1 MVVNYLRENGIYILL
16 IIFTFLFLISI
27 FSILGINTEKENRKK
42 NDAKQ
47 KEGDGDGDEDAL
59 VWLARQSGGSGSFFY
74 LAAAVGEHREFRG
87 TNAAFV
93 GDRIAPG
100 ALKVENG
107 IAVAE
112 FRDRGPGAAMASE
125 PTIARVARY
134 RLFSGVLQ
142 VAAQ

>member
-1 MVVNYLRENGIYILL
+1 MGGARMQC
-16 IIFTFLFLISI
+16 FL
-27 FSILGINTEKENRKK
+27 
-42 NDAKQ
+42 
-47 KEGDGDGDEDAL
+47 AL
-59 VWLARQSGGSGSFFY
+59 ALA
-74 LAAAVGEHREFRG
+74 
-87 TNAAFV
+87 
-93 GDRIAPG
+93 RIAPG

>member
-1 MVVNYLRENGIYILL
+1 MRLSDGRADQPMPVGTANRLRTWIVGEPAYGDL
-16 IIFTFLFLISI
+16 
-27 FSILGINTEKENRKK
+27 
-42 NDAKQ
+42 
-47 KEGDGDGDEDAL
+47 DGDGDEDAL